1 MDSLREL
8 FQQFSDLPALIRW
21 AGYVGVTLIVFT
33 ETGLLIGFFL
43 PGDSL
48 LVTAGLLSSQ
58 GLLNVYLLGFLLNI
72 AAISG
77 NSGGYWIGRTAGPRL
92 FRREDSLLFRKKHL
106 YSASAFYARHGGKTM
121 IIAQYVPIIRT
132 FAPVAAGA
140 AIMPYRRFLAFSIL
154 GTTLWVWSMLMT
166 GYILGRYIP
175 GISEHIEWVILIV
188 ISLSLL
194 PAVISWWRDR
204 RRRIAEPSLR
214 TTDETAV

>member
-1 MDSLREL
+1 MDSLSEL

-21 AGYVGVTLIVFT
+21 AGYVGMTMIVFT
-33 ETGLLIGFFL
+33 ETGLLVGFFF

-58 GLLNVYLLGFLLNI
+58 GFLNVYLLGALLNV

-106 YSASAFYARHGGKTM
+106 YQASDFYARHGGKTM

-140 AIMPYRRFLAFSIL
+140 AIMPYRRFLAFSVL

-166 GYILGRYIP
+166 GYFLGRYIP
-175 GISEHIEWVILIV
+175 GVSDYIEWVILLV

-204 RRRIAEPSLR
+204 RRR
-214 TTDETAV
+214 TTADRLPVAGDG